1 MIYSFSK
8 FEVNSEHKS
17 IASGIKKQTQ
27 IDISRALNVDPNVF
41 EYDSIYDD
49 MKSKK
54 ESVIGNES
62 QQKEKKP
69 KYINSLLKYSENRK
83 KEQERRVERKIQKE
97 RESEGNLFADKEAF
111 VTTAYKLKL
120 EEIKVAEENDR
131 REQAIDGLY

>member
-1 MIYSFSK
+1 
-8 FEVNSEHKS
+8 
-17 IASGIKKQTQ
+17 
-27 IDISRALNVDPNVF
+27 
-41 EYDSIYDD
+41 

-54 ESVIGNES
+54 ESVIANES

-69 KYINSLLKYSENRK
+69 KYIKSLLKFSENRK

-131 REQAIDGLY
+131 REQAIDGLH